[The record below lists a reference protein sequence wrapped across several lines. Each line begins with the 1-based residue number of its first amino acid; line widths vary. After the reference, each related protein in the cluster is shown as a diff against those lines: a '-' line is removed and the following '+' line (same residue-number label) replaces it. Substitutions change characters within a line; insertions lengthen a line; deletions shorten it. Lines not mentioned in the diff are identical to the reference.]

1 MTRTVAAD
9 HGSDA
14 PPFTVT
20 VAALSGIHALD
31 LGRQLSARGLLAAY
45 YTALPASRTPG
56 VDPRIV
62 HRHLALLVPIHG
74 LSKGWLPMS
83 KHRLARLIDYE
94 FDRWASRHVVRA
106 DVVHAVAG
114 LGRFHRLAAQRRFG
128 ALAVCDSGTTHIR
141 EHQALQDAENAKWG
155 RKPITWEE
163 DRFASI
169 EQEYEES
176 DLILTAST
184 FAYRSF
190 VQRGVSPAKLALVP
204 YGVDA
209 DEYQPQPKQ
218 RDRFRIL
225 FVGTLC
231 LRKGLPYLLDA
242 VAGLDWPNAE
252 LVLRGAVS
260 DDVQPMLAAY
270 RGRIP
275 ISVVPP
281 QPRSMLSQLYS
292 SASVLVL
299 PSIEDGFGL
308 VIGQALACGTPV
320 IASTHTGGPDVIEE
334 GVNGLIV
341 PAGDAE
347 MLKEALT
354 RMYENPQLLDEMG
367 RQARRGVERA
377 RGWGQYGDGVVA
389 TFRNA
394 LTTRG
399 MRSEVSGVSAETP
412 RR

>member
-1 MTRTVAAD
+1 
-9 HGSDA
+9 
-14 PPFTVT
+14 
-20 VAALSGIHALD
+20 
-31 LGRQLSARGLLAAY
+31 
-45 YTALPASRTPG
+45 
-56 VDPRIV
+56 
-62 HRHLALLVPIHG
+62 
-74 LSKGWLPMS
+74 MS

-94 FDRWASRHVVRA
+94 FDRWASRHVISS
-106 DVVHAVAG
+106 DIVHAVAG
-114 LGRFHRLAAQRRFG
+114 LGRFHRLAAKRRFG
-128 ALAVCDSGTTHIR
+128 ALTVCDSGTTHIR

-169 EQEYEES
+169 EEEYEES
-176 DLILTAST
+176 DVILTPST

-190 VQRGVSPAKLALVP
+190 VDRGISPSKLALVP

-209 DEYQPQPKQ
+209 DEYQPLPKK

-231 LRKGLPYLLDA
+231 LRKGLPYLLEA
-242 VAGLDWPNAE
+242 VAGLRWPNAE
-252 LVLRGAVS
+252 LVLRGSAT
-260 DDVQPMLAAY
+260 DEIQPLLDGY
-270 RGRIP
+270 RGTIP
-275 ISVVPP
+275 ISLVPP

-347 MLKEALT
+347 RLREALT
-354 RMYENPQLLDEMG
+354 RIYENPEMLAEMG
-367 RQARRGVERA
+367 RQARLRVERA

-389 TFRNA
+389 AFGRA
-394 LTTRG
+394 LTAHGR
-399 MRSEVSGVSAETP
+399 RSEVSG
-412 RR
+412 